1 MPGQAGSQLAESW
14 AALAAIP
21 ILGVLIGL
29 IFRNKTILSVEIL
42 RLNKELAEYKLDN
55 AKNLASNGYVKE
67 VEDRL
72 TKLNNKT
79 DEKHD
84 EVLRLLTGK
93 LDEVLRRIK

>member
-1 MPGQAGSQLAESW
+1 MPASQGPQLADFW
-14 AALAAIP
+14 AAWASIP
-21 ILGVLIGL
+21 FLGVIIGL

-42 RLNKELAEYKLDN
+42 RLNKELAEYKLDS

-84 EVLRLLTGK
+84 EVLRLLTCK